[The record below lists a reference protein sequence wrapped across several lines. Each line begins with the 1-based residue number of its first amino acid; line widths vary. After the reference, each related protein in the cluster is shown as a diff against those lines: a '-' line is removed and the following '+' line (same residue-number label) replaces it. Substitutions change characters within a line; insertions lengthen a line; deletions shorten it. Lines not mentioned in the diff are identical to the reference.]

1 MRVQLDMS
9 SNNQTNIAPDTPYS
23 MPDAQVPMSE
33 DPPEMDELADN
44 DVNYEVTNLQ
54 ISYFGNTKKKKTRLS
69 LYTGSA
75 VKKRS
80 MCEPLPAWLGSARF

>member
-9 SNNQTNIAPDTPYS
+9 SDNQTNIAPDAPYS

-44 DVNYEVTNLQ
+44 DVNGIIASTIRELPEGEYQSHGTSLEL
-54 ISYFGNTKKKKTRLS
+54 SYLCALS
-69 LYTGSA
+69 LHSD
-75 VKKRS
+75 
-80 MCEPLPAWLGSARF
+80 P